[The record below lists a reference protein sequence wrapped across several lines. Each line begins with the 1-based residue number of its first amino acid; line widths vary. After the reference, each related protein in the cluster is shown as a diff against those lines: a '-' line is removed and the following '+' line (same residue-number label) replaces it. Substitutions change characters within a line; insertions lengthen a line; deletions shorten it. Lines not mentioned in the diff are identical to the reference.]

1 MQPSEKLL
9 HYYFFDQIA
18 QIDAELKQKKTTKLI
33 LRSLPD
39 NKLEVGKDSLAQNLC
54 TVNR

>member
-18 QIDAELKQKKTTKLI
+18 QIDAELKQKKL
-33 LRSLPD
+33 
-39 NKLEVGKDSLAQNLC
+39 QN
-54 TVNR
+54 

>member
-18 QIDAELKQKKTTKLI
+18 QIDAELKQKKL
-33 LRSLPD
+33 
-39 NKLEVGKDSLAQNLC
+39 QNWF
-54 TVNR
+54 